1 MTADA
6 EGEPLKVGTRVK
18 IRHTNYAR
26 ATIVEYRGRLGV
38 GGARVYRVRYR
49 GKPRPA
55 YTEVPEES
63 LEVVPEDE

>member
-18 IRHTNYAR
+18 IRHTNFKR
-26 ATIVEYRGRLGV
+26 TTIVEYRGRLGV

-55 YTEVPEES
+55 YLEVPEDMI
-63 LEVVPEDE
+63 EVLPEEE